1 MIRQAVM
8 NHTPT
13 FATLLADEIRT
24 SVLFNLAQDLGVPS
38 NKLFA
43 DGVGCISLHTL
54 LARDVTA
61 SLIEPE
67 KDITANLIT
76 KEDCVFV
83 GKEWVEQTFKA
94 VSQDVAIDWHVKD
107 GDKCTSGDL
116 IATFSGNARAI
127 LIAERTAMNFA
138 QTLSATATTVAY
150 FVNLMGESKTRL
162 LDTRKT
168 LPGMRYGQKYAV
180 TLGGGVN
187 HRVGLYDRFLIKEN
201 HIMACGSIAAAVD
214 KAKSLN
220 QDILVEVEV
229 ESLDE
234 LTQAI
239 NAGVDIVMLD
249 NFDIAQI
256 EAAVALNNG
265 AVKLEVSG
273 NVDETT
279 LAQLAQTNV
288 DFISSG
294 AITKHVKAVDL
305 SLRVQL

>member
-43 DGVGCISLHTL
+43 DGVGCISLQTL
-54 LARDVTA
+54 LALDVTA
-61 SLIEPE
+61 SLIEAD
-67 KDITANLIT
+67 KHITANLIT
-76 KEDCVFV
+76 KEDCIFV
-83 GKEWVEQTFKA
+83 GKEWVEQTFKT
-94 VSQDVAIDWHVKD
+94 VSRDIDIKWHVND
-107 GDKCTSGDL
+107 AEKCQSGDL
-116 IATFSGNARAI
+116 IASFSGNARAI

-138 QTLSATATTVAY
+138 QTLSATATRVANY
-150 FVNLMGESKTRL
+150 VDLMGASKTRL

-180 TLGGGVN
+180 TCGGGVN

-214 KAKSLN
+214 KAKTIHHDL
-220 QDILVEVEV
+220 LVEVEV

-234 LTQAI
+234 LSQAI

-256 EAAVALNNG
+256 EAAVKLNNG
-265 AVKLEVSG
+265 TVKLEVSG
-273 NVDETT
+273 NVDENT

-288 DFISSG
+288 DYISSG

>member
-1 MIRQAVM
+1 M

-38 NKLFA
+38 NKLFV

-61 SLIEPE
+61 SLIEPD

-83 GKEWVEQTFKA
+83 GKEWVELTFKA

-107 GDKCTSGDL
+107 GAKCTSGDL

-138 QTLSATATTVAY
+138 QTLSATATTVGD

-220 QDILVEVEV
+220 QNILVEVEV

-288 DFISSG
+288 DYISSG

>member
-1 MIRQAVM
+1 M